1 MSTEMSNPMGD
12 TSDLTRGRN
21 GDREERLATTGM
33 QSDPDAIRADIERTR
48 SELSR
53 DVNALGEAV
62 TPGNVARRQVDKV
75 RDKAGSVKDHVMGS
89 ASDLGD
95 SASEMASGAVSGVG
109 DAAHDAKHAAASRT
123 RGNPLAAGF
132 VALGVG
138 WLVGSLLPASAKE
151 RELSDSVKD
160 KAQPVLDEARNV
172 AMESADHLREP
183 AQAAVADVKDRAQ
196 AAVENVK
203 DEGRQAADDVRA
215 SAAESK
221 DVVQEQRHG

>member
-1 MSTEMSNPMGD
+1 MRT
-12 TSDLTRGRN
+12 
-21 GDREERLATTGM
+21 
-33 QSDPDAIRADIERTR
+33 DPDAIRADIERTR

-75 RDKAGSVKDHVMGS
+75 RDAAGSVKDHVMGS

-95 SASEMASGAVSGVG
+95 SATGMASGAASGVG
-109 DAAHDAKHAAASRT
+109 DAAHDAKQAAARRA

-151 RELSDSVKD
+151 RELSETVKD
-160 KAQPVLDEARNV
+160 RAQPALDEAKSV
-172 AMESADHLREP
+172 AKESAEHLREP
-183 AQAAVADVKDRAQ
+183 AQAAVAEVKDRAQ
-196 AAVENVK
+196 AAVENVT

-215 SAAESK
+215 SAAESR